1 MLGTNSST
9 HDFVVRALTMLA
21 HGRHFRFATLS
32 ALLAVAYALVAPAAQ
47 ADSIVNFWLSTTDAG
62 PNVPVVY
69 VAPGAVGQ
77 LQLWARPATGYRMS
91 AFSLDLVTAQ
101 PGVVSFQSFDVLNP
115 QVTAM
120 PLRYR
125 HQIVFDSATGLDV
138 TPNEIY
144 GFLGYTFF
152 EDAIGLTNGAGIG
165 PECGSCSTTSGTPA
179 WHVANVTFQA
189 GLVPGE
195 VELFLSIGEQ
205 GVWQS
210 PGDAVNPD
218 DPTNTSVVFGL
229 PNDAINQWA
238 VLGEGVDH
246 RHEPQGVADAIIRIA
261 SADFNQD
268 GNVDGADFL
277 TWQRGFGVGAT
288 LAQGDADGSGTVD
301 AADLAVWR
309 AQFGSK
315 TAILPVGLPAPEPTG
330 LAASASALVFIAAYG
345 RRRRLSSPRL
355 RRSVAS
361 RTTMS
366 T

>member
-1 MLGTNSST
+1 M
-9 HDFVVRALTMLA
+9 HAP
-21 HGRHFRFATLS
+21 GRQLRHATSS
-32 ALLAVAYALVAPAAQ
+32 ALLAIACALAASAAQ
-47 ADSIVNFWLSTTDAG
+47 ADSLVNFWLSATDAG

-69 VAPGAVGQ
+69 VAPGDVGQ

-101 PGVVSFQSFDVLNP
+101 PGVVSFQTVDVLNP
-115 QVTAM
+115 QVSAM

-125 HQIVFDSATGLDV
+125 HQIVFDSATGLEV
-138 TPNEIY
+138 ASNEIY
-144 GFLGYTFF
+144 GMLGYTFF

-179 WHVANVTFQA
+179 WHVADVTFQA

-210 PGDAVNPD
+210 PGDAADPD

-229 PNDAINQWA
+229 PNDAVNQWA

-246 RHEPQGVADAIIRIA
+246 RHQPQGAADAIIRIA

-268 GNVDGADFL
+268 GNVDGADLL

-288 LAQGDADGSGTVD
+288 LAQGDADGSATVD
-301 AADLAVWR
+301 ATDLAVWR
-309 AQFGSK
+309 AQFGSNNS
-315 TAILPVGLPAPEPTG
+315 ILPVGLPTPEPSG
-330 LAASASALVFIAAYG
+330 FAVSAVALAFIASYRH
-345 RRRRLSSPRL
+345 RRPLSAPGS
-355 RRSVAS
+355 AGG
-361 RTTMS
+361 
-366 T
+366 